1 MRHPARRAF
10 FHVVDTMDAAA
21 AAVEKSGAAAN
32 KFYQG
37 TERTEDGG
45 TDGTQAG
52 RRSPDADGWT
62 DKVFITV
69 SIICA

>member
-21 AAVEKSGAAAN
+21 AVEKSGAAAN

-37 TERTEDGG
+37 RNGRKTEGRT
-45 TDGTQAG
+45 TG
-52 RRSPDADGWT
+52 RRTPDADGWT

-69 SIICA
+69 SIIYA